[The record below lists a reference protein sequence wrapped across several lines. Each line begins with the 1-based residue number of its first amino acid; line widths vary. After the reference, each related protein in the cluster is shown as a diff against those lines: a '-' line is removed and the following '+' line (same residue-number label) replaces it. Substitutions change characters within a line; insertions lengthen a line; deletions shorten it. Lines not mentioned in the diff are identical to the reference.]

1 MNRRKTN
8 TSPELELDKLE
19 AHLAGTL
26 KPVAPPRRFVR
37 GLRGHIHL
45 PPREEIVLRLRDWS
59 RWFFVLGGVMS
70 GVLMILTAARALFHL
85 FGRRNMA

>member
-1 MNRRKTN
+1 MKKTK
-8 TSPELELDKLE
+8 TTTPPPKLDELE

-26 KPVAPPRRFVR
+26 KPVAPPRKFIHS
-37 GLRGHIHL
+37 LRGHIHL
-45 PPREEIVLRLRDWS
+45 PPREEIVLRLRDWN

-70 GVLMILTAARALFHL
+70 GVLVILTVARALFHL